1 MALSPTRLG
10 LVQALAL
17 SLSLSLS
24 IALVGC
30 QGATLT
36 TSSAARDATDTRAAG
51 PGRIDEELAVR
62 ALAIDTWLVVHEP
75 FVAANVLVAKM
86 PDGTV
91 VICSSP
97 FETEASRAL
106 VAWIRSTL
114 KPTRIVAINT
124 HFHFDGT
131 GGNEAYQELGVETY
145 ASTSTQ
151 RLLKEKGASL
161 QAESAQQFE
170 GVERQRM
177 LAMKIAPAAHSFD
190 EHAGL
195 SFQLGGEEVRVVYP
209 GPAHTAD
216 NVVVFFP
223 ARGVLFGGC
232 MIKGSP
238 TVGFIGH
245 ADLERWESSVEVVR
259 ALGAR
264 IVIPGHGPVGGAE
277 LFDLTTSVVRRAR
290 AGQK

>member
-1 MALSPTRLG
+1 MVRPALTLSSLT
-10 LVQALAL
+10 LVALVALA
-17 SLSLSLS
+17 
-24 IALVGC
+24 GC
-30 QGATLT
+30 QGATIM
-36 TSSAARDATDTRAAG
+36 TSGARAAEESVPPG

-62 ALAIDTWLVVHEP
+62 ALALDTYLVVHEP

-106 VAWIRSTL
+106 VRWIKAKLS
-114 KPTRIVAINT
+114 PTRIVAVNT

-131 GGNEAYQELGVETY
+131 GGNEAYRELGVEIY
-145 ASTSTQ
+145 ASTHTLS
-151 RLLKEKGASL
+151 LLKAKGAAL
-161 QAESAQQFE
+161 QADTAQQFRAI
-170 GVERQRM
+170 ERERM
-177 LAMKIAPAAHSFD
+177 LAMKIAYADHSFD
-190 EHAGL
+190 ESAGL
-195 SFQLGGEEVRVVYP
+195 TWTFGGEEVRVLYP
-209 GPAHTAD
+209 GPAHSAD

-238 TVGFIGH
+238 SVGFVGD
-245 ADLERWESSVEVVR
+245 ADLEHWEAAVDAVRELRPRVV
-259 ALGAR
+259 
-264 IVIPGHGPVGGAE
+264 VPGHGPVGGAE

-290 AGQK
+290 AGQR